1 MLPRATTTRTN
12 ISSSLPQPA
21 PVAPALAHF
30 TTIMDDTTTPKEQ
43 PPPHP
48 VTTNN
53 KKDRCSV
60 RNCKVKGAQKYEC
73 GASGCT
79 KTAHLICYTG
89 AIVSKYELTPLPG
102 SLVACC
108 RKCHNNA
115 TREVGGVDIVDDDFT
130 GKRGNWDCDGLTGPN
145 DTRTS
150 IRILMDWLLEEGNYN
165 KYCGK
170 NNDGVKKSYWH
181 TILALKMT
189 DETKSTRDATSVKN
203 KIKHLE
209 ESFKKAHKFATSET
223 GAGLEE
229 KHGTETFQDMG
240 RKICLYY
247 YEMLPIMQDRAKVKP
262 KVTSYNLFDDDDE
275 EEQEDSNETQDD
287 NNERSSTTSTNSST
301 DEAELTT
308 PATRTGEGTISTS
321 RRTGVDMLLS
331 ELSEDDDEDNEAPVV
346 VSHKRSL
353 EYPSSSASTTTKNK
367 KKTTTTTTS
376 KNNNA
381 KKNTNK
387 EDGNSRANK
396 RRKQKQGS
404 KTRTKSGSPLL
415 ADNDVVRVLALVRLM
430 KVTERNSKRWSGTIL
445 QWRP

>member
-1 MLPRATTTRTN
+1 
-12 ISSSLPQPA
+12 
-21 PVAPALAHF
+21 
-30 TTIMDDTTTPKEQ
+30 
-43 PPPHP
+43 
-48 VTTNN
+48 
-53 KKDRCSV
+53 
-60 RNCKVKGAQKYEC
+60 
-73 GASGCT
+73 
-79 KTAHLICYTG
+79 
-89 AIVSKYELTPLPG
+89 
-102 SLVACC
+102 
-108 RKCHNNA
+108 
-115 TREVGGVDIVDDDFT
+115 
-130 GKRGNWDCDGLTGPN
+130 
-145 DTRTS
+145 
-150 IRILMDWLLEEGNYN
+150 MDWLLEEGNYN

-203 KIKHLE
+203 KINHLE

-229 KHGTETFQDMG
+229 KHGTETFQDMV

-275 EEQEDSNETQDD
+275 EEQEDSNEAQDD